1 MFTYN
6 LKEKEK
12 KDIAVY
18 GPSKL
23 LKAICGIFALFIL
36 IGFFIALSE
45 EGWQSRDIL
54 PLIICFLLL
63 LVALY
68 RDEWIISN
76 RDKAF
81 ISIWGFGPFVKKDYY
96 KYDDIRRIELTHFVK
111 GIHASMEQ
119 KSTLT
124 HKAYCV
130 LSIKMKGE
138 EEEKHDI
145 EIIPEKSS
153 AGKIERLAP
162 LMAAYAGL
170 EYFVDR
176 PREVKVDIKRVF

>member
-138 EEEKHDI
+138 S
-145 EIIPEKSS
+145 KSWQ
-153 AGKIERLAP
+153 E
-162 LMAAYAGL
+162 
-170 EYFVDR
+170 
-176 PREVKVDIKRVF
+176 

>member
-18 GPSKL
+18 GPSKILKL
-23 LKAICGIFALFIL
+23 LCGIFALFIF
-36 IGFFIALSE
+36 IGFLIALSE
-45 EGWQSRDIL
+45 EGWQSSDIL
-54 PLIICFLLL
+54 PLIILFMLL

-76 RDKAF
+76 RDRAF
-81 ISIWGFGPFVKKDYY
+81 ISIWGFGPFVKKSKYS
-96 KYDDIRRIELTHFVK
+96 YDDIKRVELTHFVK
-111 GIHASMEQ
+111 GIHSSMEQ
-119 KSTLT
+119 KATIT

-138 EEEKHDI
+138 DEEKHDI

>member
-96 KYDDIRRIELTHFVK
+96 KWHLLL
-111 GIHASMEQ
+111 EQ
-119 KSTLT
+119 
-124 HKAYCV
+124 
-130 LSIKMKGE
+130 
-138 EEEKHDI
+138 
-145 EIIPEKSS
+145 
-153 AGKIERLAP
+153 
-162 LMAAYAGL
+162 
-170 EYFVDR
+170 
-176 PREVKVDIKRVF
+176 